1 VLAAS
6 ASDDRSNHDG
16 TSRRTRGGAVT
27 DTRDRA
33 LDVAAGAG
41 NVAIPAALTGADV
54 VASDL
59 TQELLE
65 AGERAAAA
73 RGAHLTWRTADAEAL
88 PFGDWEF
95 DAVLSCVGVMFR
107 PAPPG
112 RGRRACPGRP
122 PGRHD
127 RRFTREGGPMEWDY
141 LLLTITRR

>member
-95 DAVLSCVGVMFR
+95 DAVLSCVGVMFAPHHRAAADELVRVVR
-107 PAPPG
+107 PGGTIAAS
-112 RGRRACPGRP
+112 REKA
-122 PGRHD
+122 D
-127 RRFTREGGPMEWDY
+127 RWSGT
-141 LLLTITRR
+141 TSS